1 MPENGKILL
10 PKTCSVNVRRFLIAF
25 TLIVL
30 SATSYNQPLPGN
42 FFGLGVT
49 SFGMD
54 TQLSSS
60 VGIHASLGY
69 AKFYIDIS
77 NNLATSKAFG
87 SFSDGQTSKQDYLNA
102 GVMNFGYI
110 FAGNRFA
117 VIPVIGWAWT
127 GSLFRNPVFSGYWDL
142 RESENKINFG
152 IMVRT
157 GITGNMGLHAGFGL
171 HENFKTGLSYLF

>member
-1 MPENGKILL
+1 LCIDNNIKQNSQPAFPLTDLRSNFYPARFKCIQTGKQKLPFIRKSQVFFLNLERMPENGKILL

-87 SFSDGQTSKQDYLNA
+87 SNQ
-102 GVMNFGYI
+102 
-110 FAGNRFA
+110 
-117 VIPVIGWAWT
+117 
-127 GSLFRNPVFSGYWDL
+127 
-142 RESENKINFG
+142 
-152 IMVRT
+152 
-157 GITGNMGLHAGFGL
+157 
-171 HENFKTGLSYLF
+171 